1 MSRPPGVRLARADD
15 LDAAA
20 TILTD
25 AFVDEDG
32 LNYWLRQGAA
42 KQRARRAFFDAAVRK
57 VLNPKRDVWL
67 AEADGERLGAAIWLA
82 PGLKAFDHGPLEELM
97 LLPLLLRIAGLEGM
111 RKARALGARLAA
123 HHPRAPHAHLTFIGV
138 SSAAQGRGVGS
149 EILKQTLAPLD
160 AAGVTAYLECTTER
174 NAALYAR
181 HGFEVTGGF
190 ELPGLRF
197 WCMTRQAQRA

>member
-1 MSRPPGVRLARADD
+1 VRPARADEID
-15 LDAAA
+15 TVSAV
-20 TILTD
+20 LTD

-32 LNYWLRQGAA
+32 LNYWLRQGAG
-42 KQRARRAFFDAAVRK
+42 KEGARRRFFDAAVRK
-57 VLNPKRDVWL
+57 TLNPKRDLWL

-82 PGLKAFDHGPLEELM
+82 PGLKAFDHSPIEELL
-97 LLPLLLRIAGLEGM
+97 LLPLLFSIAGVEGM
-111 RKARALGARLAA
+111 QKARALGAELAL
-123 HHPRAPHAHLTFIGV
+123 HHPREPHAHLTFIGV

-181 HGFEVTGGF
+181 HGFEVTGEF
-190 ELPGLRF
+190 ARPGLRF
-197 WCMTRQAQRA
+197 WCMTRKAG